1 MALQLSNAAA
11 QALVGDGTNKGLGA
25 YIGTNAYFIFYS
37 GAQASGGPESGTLPS
52 GALNTTGSGNAVI
65 VSSWTDTG
73 NGVLTANISA
83 TAGACNSSGTA
94 ASFVL
99 FTSGGTPVLSGNVGT
114 SASDINMSTVTFV
127 SGAAI
132 ALSAFSITY
141 SPH

>member
-11 QALVGDGTNKGLGA
+11 ASLVGDNTNKGLAA
-25 YIGTNAYFIFYS
+25 YAGTNCYFIFYS

-65 VSSWTDTG
+65 ITSWTLTG
-73 NGVLTANISA
+73 NGVITAVISA
-83 TAGACNSSGTA
+83 TAGTCNSSGTC

-99 FTSGGTPVLSGNVGT
+99 FTSGGAPVLSGTVGT

-132 ALSAFSITY
+132 ALSSFTLTY
-141 SPH
+141 TPH